1 MNKIFKIVVHSAV
14 EIITNSSTVIYTY
27 SDGSLSAVE
36 ELVNEMLKVFESD
49 KKFNDLFNAGV
60 FCDSDQYTDSEYFPA
75 FGEYKSIGECEEEST
90 DSTKLIDP
98 EELNYNL
105 PEYDLY
111 QTKKSEFVESTI
123 ARIMAGE
130 IDRPKWMV
138 DIEEYESDDYYAPN
152 TQLYLTVK
160 DEKYSELSN
169 KLLSFLTSQNHEAT
183 NV

>member
-27 SDGSLSAVE
+27 STGSLSAVE

-60 FCDSDQYTDSEYFPA
+60 FCDSDQYTESESFPS
-75 FGEYKSIGECEEEST
+75 FGECKEEST
-90 DSTKLIDP
+90 DSTNLIDP

-111 QTKKSEFVESTI
+111 QTKKSEFVENTI

-130 IDRPKWMV
+130 IDRPKWMI
-138 DIEEYESDDYYAPN
+138 DIEEYESNYYTPN

-183 NV
+183 YG